1 MRIIALPLHLR
12 DKLVDFLPETLA
24 LVSCKIQDEFFD
36 PLAWSSSLQV
46 HCERDR
52 EVGGRNEEGWRE
64 GGEEERGREGR
75 QVRDSDGKHE
85 NVGVK

>member
-52 EVGGRNEEGWRE
+52 EVGGRNEERV
-64 GGEEERGREGR
+64 ERGRGRGEREGR
-75 QVRDSDGKHE
+75 KTSERQRWKT
-85 NVGVK
+85 